1 MNKNN
6 NLSKERNNKKRDRD
20 EFEKELEKSM
30 REGNFK

>member
-30 REGNFK
+30 REGNF